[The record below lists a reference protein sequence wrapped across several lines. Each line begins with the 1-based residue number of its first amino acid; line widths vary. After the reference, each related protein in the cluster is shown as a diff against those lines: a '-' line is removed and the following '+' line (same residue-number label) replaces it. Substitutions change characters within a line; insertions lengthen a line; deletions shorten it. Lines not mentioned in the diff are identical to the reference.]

1 MTRVA
6 SPSSLA
12 VSIPPASVRL
22 EITTAMRASPI
33 FPEAIFRAMAS
44 KLEPR
49 PERRIPKFFMAVQ
62 CTAVA
67 PCGQLVPRYQGEEQQ
82 ERKYDSSPGVGAH
95 QFVGCRPGEH
105 QDIEDRDQFFRPK
118 QSSDSESKREL
129 YKQRQNQVV
138 HPALQRNI

>member
-6 SPSSLA
+6 SPSRLA

-49 PERRIPKFFMAVQ
+49 PERRIPMFFMAVQ
-62 CTAVA
+62 CTALT
-67 PCGQLVPRYQGEEQQ
+67 PSGQLMPRYQREEQQ
-82 ERKYDSSPGVGAH
+82 ERKYDSAPGVGPH

-105 QDIEDRDQFFRPK
+105 QDVEDGDQFFRPK
-118 QSSDSESKREL
+118 QPSTSECKR
-129 YKQRQNQVV
+129 
-138 HPALQRNI
+138 